1 MQQLKRQ
8 PKMVYLKL
16 KRHFFKIAALVILSV
31 ILKYHCSFPSSESL
45 IGVDINKENKL
56 SVEAI
61 VNGDQHRSSQI
72 CSADTKQQFASL
84 CSCKADG
91 RGLHQNVI
99 AYSLYGNLSE
109 PNIFRRYVDPIK
121 STLDTVKRV
130 YPGK

>member
-1 MQQLKRQ
+1 
-8 PKMVYLKL
+8 MVHLKL
-16 KRHFFKIAALVILSV
+16 KGPFFKIAALVIVYV
-31 ILKYHCSFPSSESL
+31 ILKYHCSTPSSESL
-45 IGVDINKENKL
+45 IGVDKENKL

-61 VNGDQHRSSQI
+61 IVNGDDQHRSSEI
-72 CSADTKQQFASL
+72 CLNGMKQQFFSL

-121 STLDTVKRV
+121 STLDIVKRV